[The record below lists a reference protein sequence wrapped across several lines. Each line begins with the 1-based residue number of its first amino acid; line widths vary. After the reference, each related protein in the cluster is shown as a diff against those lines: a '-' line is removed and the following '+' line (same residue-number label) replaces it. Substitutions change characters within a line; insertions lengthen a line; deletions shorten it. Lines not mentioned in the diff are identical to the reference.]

1 MFFSDSNKL
10 DTQKAL
16 LSLLKLALVF
26 QTMGFAMEAFFY
38 GSAIGKF
45 FWLKFAISDQWAFS
59 MDRLIV
65 ASVLVLSLVS
75 LWKSYFSAFF
85 AIFLYGL
92 FRAFCI
98 YYNGGSYLS
107 ELAFFTQMARYTMPL
122 ALAISC
128 LKMRSPLAFVWS
140 IKIAIAVTFVAHGF
154 EALNLHPKFVD
165 FIIKTFRIYL
175 GVSVS
180 EATCHYMLFVIGVA
194 DILAA
199 IALLIVN
206 SKASIVYMAF
216 WGALTAI
223 CRILYDPTNGLAD
236 TLSRVSHFAIPLAL
250 YMFYFSKVA
259 GKQFASGKTKLEFR
273 S

>member
-1 MFFSDSNKL
+1 MFVRDSNKS
-10 DTQKAL
+10 DIQQAV

-45 FWLKFAISDQWAFS
+45 FWLKFAMTDQLAFS
-59 MDRLIV
+59 VDRLIV
-65 ASVLVLSLVS
+65 ASMLVLSLIS

-98 YYNGGSYLS
+98 YYNGGSYS
-107 ELAFFTQMARYTMPL
+107 SDLAFFTQMARYTLPL

-128 LKMRSPLAFVWS
+128 LKMRSSLTFVWS
-140 IKIAIAVTFVAHGF
+140 IKIAIAATFVAHGF

-175 GVSVS
+175 NVSVS
-180 EATCHYMLFVIGVA
+180 EAACHYILFVIGAA

-199 IALLIVN
+199 LALLTLN
-206 SKASIVYMAF
+206 SKTAVVYMAF
-216 WGALTAI
+216 WGALTAV

-250 YMFYFSKVA
+250 YMFYFSKAA
-259 GKQFASGKTKLEFR
+259 GKHLLGRKNKL
-273 S
+273 SLKS